1 MVKRIYEVVV
11 IKRGSGEEIRG
22 LIADDGLQSMWAV
35 GVGGE
40 VRYVSV
46 LDEFKSKVEVKL

>member
-1 MVKRIYEVVV
+1 MKRIYEVVV

-22 LIADDGLQSMWAV
+22 LIADDGLQSLWAV
-35 GVGGE
+35 ETGGE